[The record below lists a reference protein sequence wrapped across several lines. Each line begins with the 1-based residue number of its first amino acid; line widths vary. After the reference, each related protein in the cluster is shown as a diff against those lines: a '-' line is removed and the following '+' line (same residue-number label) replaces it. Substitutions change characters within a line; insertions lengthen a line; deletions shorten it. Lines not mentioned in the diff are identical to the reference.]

1 MRTDDSPI
9 WMAAGHNLQAWPCPG
24 HRLGWPQR
32 RQSLPSCP
40 PWWLR
45 LDLVILSSLQFSR
58 PYSAPITLLAPS
70 RPDTG
75 DSGGEGVPGPRRE
88 ANSRQPAWVNL
99 PREGR
104 RGSWGMQAG
113 GPGECISLTLDTGL
127 KCRAAGTVR
136 WRRWGQTWIGG
147 GRRQSDL
154 TVEQSPECPGLH
166 WLSHTC
172 LGIRTNS
179 AWPCSLIRAAGP

>member
-1 MRTDDSPI
+1 
-9 WMAAGHNLQAWPCPG
+9 MALPRAPPG
-24 HRLGWPQR
+24 VAPEEAK
-32 RQSLPSCP
+32 P
-40 PWWLR
+40 PK
-45 LDLVILSSLQFSR
+45 LSSLVAPPGSGDSLFPSVSR

-147 GRRQSDL
+147 GRRQPDL

-166 WLSHTC
+166 WLSHAC